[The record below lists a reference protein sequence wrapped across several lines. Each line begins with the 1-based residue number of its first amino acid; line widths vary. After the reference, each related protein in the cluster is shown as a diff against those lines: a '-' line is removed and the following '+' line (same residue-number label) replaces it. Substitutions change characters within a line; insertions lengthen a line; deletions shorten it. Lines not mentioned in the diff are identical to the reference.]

1 MVIVPWNFIL
11 LTCFRILLYLLYL
24 AVSADDLKIWW
35 YWCFNCGKLQMWQSF
50 HEFFFFFF
58 SWRVS
63 CFLISLMY
71 LFWCTCDKLFIMTK
85 VSFFPVCVSDFL
97 ELNIHLCDLSFPHEC
112 HFLFKSCKF
121 LVYGINVVT
130 TMYLGPYHDFYQRSH
145 VHTFLSVIFITFKI
159 CVQV

>member
-1 MVIVPWNFIL
+1 MSPETSFYWLVLGFCCTYCIWQCLLMIWKYDGTDVSIV
-11 LTCFRILLYLLYL
+11 
-24 AVSADDLKIWW
+24 V
-35 YWCFNCGKLQMWQSF
+35 NCRCDKVFMIF
-50 HEFFFFFF
+50 FFFFFF

-130 TMYLGPYHDFYQRSH
+130 TMYLGHHDFYQRSH